1 MEVSAVRLSQSI
13 SISETK
19 KPQTNKQTKQDWC
32 LAGSVL
38 PPWEEVATLAL
49 VCHPFT
55 DSVIT
60 KSSIFTP
67 HL

>member
-19 KPQTNKQTKQDWC
+19 KKKQDWC
-32 LAGSVL
+32 LAGSAL
-38 PPWEEVATLAL
+38 PPWEEGATLAL

-60 KSSIFTP
+60 KSSIFAP